1 MGLINVPRIE
11 DYWKTTWESNIP
23 FFSKVMSR
31 NRFQI
36 ILSHL
41 HVSHV
46 KPGCTE
52 KKIDKVQMFLERLLP
67 KFRSDYIPSENL
79 SIDETMIAHR
89 GRFSALQYMPMK
101 PTKWGIKVYSIADSL
116 NGYLLDCVVY
126 TGSQT
131 RTNPTYQHLPKSSQV
146 VLHLVTPYMD
156 NGYHLYTD
164 RFYTSTTLAETLE
177 ARDTRFTGTLNNTR
191 KDIPE
196 VIRSKKNKKFSL
208 PSGGYRAFRRGRSLV
223 TAWKPKK
230 KKKNIFMLTT
240 GHTSKFISVPT
251 QQKPDQQKPEV
262 IHFYNQS
269 MNGVDLSDQL
279 SVYYCFNR
287 KSVKWWR
294 KVFFWAMEIA
304 IVNSFV
310 LYKTTSPKTTQLS
323 YRRSILDSFSKC
335 FIQNTPSTSRGRPR
349 QIPFETPER
358 LDPRKHFLG
367 KKTTSELHN
376 CKICGNNGKRRRTIY
391 YCKTCQTHPPLCPVG
406 CFETYHTMT
415 QL

>member
-177 ARDTRFTGTLNNTR
+177 ARDTRFHSIIQEKINQKLSEVKKIKSSAYLLVVTELFAEGDHLLLLGSLKKR
-191 KDIPE
+191 K
-196 VIRSKKNKKFSL
+196 
-208 PSGGYRAFRRGRSLV
+208 
-223 TAWKPKK
+223 
-230 KKKNIFMLTT
+230 
-240 GHTSKFISVPT
+240 
-251 QQKPDQQKPEV
+251 
-262 IHFYNQS
+262 
-269 MNGVDLSDQL
+269 
-279 SVYYCFNR
+279 
-287 KSVKWWR
+287 
-294 KVFFWAMEIA
+294 
-304 IVNSFV
+304 
-310 LYKTTSPKTTQLS
+310 
-323 YRRSILDSFSKC
+323 
-335 FIQNTPSTSRGRPR
+335 
-349 QIPFETPER
+349 
-358 LDPRKHFLG
+358 
-367 KKTTSELHN
+367 
-376 CKICGNNGKRRRTIY
+376 KIYSC
-391 YCKTCQTHPPLCPVG
+391 
-406 CFETYHTMT
+406 
-415 QL
+415 